1 MPSSNQT
8 NERNRNVSRILFLAV
23 ERIRCPSNRLSHTNA
38 NPLGW
43 AFMHT
48 LCLYEWLMLLFAE
61 CFFFL
66 VAFFWLISF
75 TAHHQ
80 CLTRCSLLLTSP
92 PQITLCWSPSDF
104 KINWLQLINC
114 LSFSQSQSQSQGWPA
129 LEKGETLNY
138 CKLSIKQIFV
148 IVFFIFLFSFPFSVH
163 HIWLD

>member
-1 MPSSNQT
+1 MKET
-8 NERNRNVSRILFLAV
+8 EVWEEFLFLAV

-43 AFMHT
+43 AFMP
-48 LCLYEWLMLLFAE
+48 LRMIDALVCRM
-61 CFFFL
+61 FFFSCG
-66 VAFFWLISF
+66 FYLISF
-75 TAHHQ
+75 TAHRQ

-92 PQITLCWSPSDF
+92 QITSPLDF

-114 LSFSQSQSQSQGWPA
+114 LSFSQSQSQSQSQGWPA

-148 IVFFIFLFSFPFSVH
+148 IVFFIFIFSFHFSVH